1 MNILIT
7 LQNAISGL
15 TAEINLE
22 LRRTIKS
29 NKLKREKDK
38 ENFK

>member
-15 TAEINLE
+15 TAETNLE
-22 LRRTIKS
+22 LRRAIKS